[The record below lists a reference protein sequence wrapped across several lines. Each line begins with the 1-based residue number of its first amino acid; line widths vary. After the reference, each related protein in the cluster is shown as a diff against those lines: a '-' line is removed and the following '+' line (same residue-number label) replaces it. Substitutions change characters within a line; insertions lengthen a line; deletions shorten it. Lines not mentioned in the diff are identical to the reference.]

1 MLSVV
6 LLILKGLGI
15 AFLVIL
21 ALLLLL
27 LSLLLFVPFR
37 YRGETSYHHALHV
50 AFDISW
56 LLHAFCFRVRYADSL
71 HMELCLLRSSIWNN
85 QKKSSS
91 PPEHTAGEAASLSE
105 KTREGEKRMSQTAD
119 WNSEQPMQS
128 KPISTEPNQTE
139 VRHTEGGQAEPNQT
153 EIRHTEDNQAE
164 SNQTE
169 VHRKTKQEQK
179 KDWRTWAW
187 QRLEQA
193 ETIRDRIGEELS
205 FFRHERTKRAFRRL
219 RQALSRILK
228 ELLPRS
234 MDGCL
239 RFGFDD
245 PFTTGQICA
254 AAALLLPLYRDRL
267 TIQPIFDRTVLD
279 GELSLKGRIR
289 LIVLLI
295 AGLRVWR
302 DRDCRY
308 AYENYQKRKRQR
320 ANCRKTK
327 YETEEEHG

>member
-1 MLSVV
+1 MTSMLSVV

-21 ALLLLL
+21 ALLFLLL
-27 LSLLLFVPFR
+27 FLLLFVPFR

-56 LLHAFCFRVRYADSL
+56 LLRAFCFRVRYADSL

-85 QKKSSS
+85 QKKPSS

-119 WNSEQPMQS
+119 WNSEQPIQA

-139 VRHTEGGQAEPNQT
+139 VRHTEDGQAGP
-153 EIRHTEDNQAE
+153 
-164 SNQTE
+164 NQTE
-169 VHRKTKQEQK
+169 VHRATKQEQK
-179 KDWRTWAW
+179 KDWRTRVW

-193 ETIRDRIGEELS
+193 EEIRDRIGEELS

-308 AYENYQKRKRQR
+308 VYENYQKRKRQR

>member
-1 MLSVV
+1 
-6 LLILKGLGI
+6 
-15 AFLVIL
+15 
-21 ALLLLL
+21 
-27 LSLLLFVPFR
+27 
-37 YRGETSYHHALHV
+37 
-50 AFDISW
+50 
-56 LLHAFCFRVRYADSL
+56 
-71 HMELCLLRSSIWNN
+71 
-85 QKKSSS
+85 
-91 PPEHTAGEAASLSE
+91 
-105 KTREGEKRMSQTAD
+105 MSQTAD

-128 KPISTEPNQTE
+128 KPISTEPDQAE
-139 VRHTEGGQAEPNQT
+139 VRHTEDGQAGP
-153 EIRHTEDNQAE
+153 D
-164 SNQTE
+164 QTE
-169 VHRKTKQEQK
+169 VHRKTKQEHK
-179 KDWRTWAW
+179 KDWRTRVW

-295 AGLRVWR
+295 AGFWVWR

-308 AYENYQKRKRQR
+308 AYENYQKRKRKR

>member
-1 MLSVV
+1 
-6 LLILKGLGI
+6 
-15 AFLVIL
+15 
-21 ALLLLL
+21 
-27 LSLLLFVPFR
+27 
-37 YRGETSYHHALHV
+37 
-50 AFDISW
+50 
-56 LLHAFCFRVRYADSL
+56 
-71 HMELCLLRSSIWNN
+71 
-85 QKKSSS
+85 
-91 PPEHTAGEAASLSE
+91 
-105 KTREGEKRMSQTAD
+105 MSQTAD

-128 KPISTEPNQTE
+128 KPISTEPDQAE
-139 VRHTEGGQAEPNQT
+139 VRHTEDGQAGP
-153 EIRHTEDNQAE
+153 D
-164 SNQTE
+164 QTE
-169 VHRKTKQEQK
+169 VHRKTKQEHK
-179 KDWRTWAW
+179 KDWRTRVW